1 MRVRRAAQLAGLRA
15 FLLAMVLCF
24 SVALAQVKTDL
35 SSIEIRN
42 AWSDYRIGGAGTVD
56 IFLELFHYA
65 SEGDRL
71 IAVSAPLALKA
82 SLITVEAVNGQ
93 RIESVVPNVP
103 IPPESGRLE
112 FSKIGY
118 FIRLQ
123 EFEIPLT
130 MGTRFPLVLE
140 FERAGPITVE
150 VENRFH
156 PPGLGERIIEQLN
169 RAEP

>member
-1 MRVRRAAQLAGLRA
+1 MRVRCAARLASLKA
-15 FLLAMVLCF
+15 FLLALVLCCG
-24 SVALAQVKTDL
+24 VALAQVKTDL

-42 AWSDYRIGGAGTVD
+42 AWSDYRIGGAGTVEV
-56 IFLELFHYA
+56 FLELFHYA

-71 IAVSAPLALKA
+71 IAVSTPLALKA
-82 SLITVEAVNGQ
+82 SLVTVEAVNGQ
-93 RIESVVPNVP
+93 RIESVVPNIS

-112 FSKIGY
+112 FSKLGH

-130 MGTRFPLVLE
+130 MGTRFLLTLE
-140 FERAGPITVE
+140 FERAGRITVE

-169 RAEP
+169 QAEP